1 MKLAL
6 TAASLL
12 LVAGGAVACGSD
24 DDSSASDSGSDSG
37 GGGGTSTEE
46 FCSAFG
52 DFATSSFSGGISDP
66 AALVKQLK
74 EEADKLEDVGTPDD
88 MPDRAKEGLEV
99 VLDAIDDLPDDAD
112 QADLAKIDEQLS
124 DEDEAKGE
132 EFSTWV
138 SDNCPDLGSPGAPA
152 PVPSAPSAP
161 ASDDAVDP
169 GASPSS

>member
-24 DDSSASDSGSDSG
+24 DDSSASDSG
-37 GGGGTSTEE
+37 GGTSTEE

-66 AALVKQLK
+66 EALVKQLK
-74 EEADKLEDVGTPDD
+74 EGADELEDVGTPDD
-88 MPDRAKEGLEV
+88 MPDRAREGLEV

-132 EFSTWV
+132 EFSTWA
-138 SDNCPDLGSPGAPA
+138 SDNCPDLGGPDVGTPA
-152 PVPSAPSAP
+152 PVPSAP
-161 ASDDAVDP
+161 ASDDAVVP
-169 GASPSS
+169 SASPSS